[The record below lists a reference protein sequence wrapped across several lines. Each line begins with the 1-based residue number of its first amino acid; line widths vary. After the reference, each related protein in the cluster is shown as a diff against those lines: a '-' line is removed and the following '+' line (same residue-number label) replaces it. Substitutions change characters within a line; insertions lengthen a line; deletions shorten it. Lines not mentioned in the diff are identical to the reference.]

1 MSYSAEIAYQL
12 KTEDS
17 ENRYLVCVGTVGDPT
32 NDFSVDSDEACGSV
46 LEDMSG
52 EGTFHSVGYL
62 VI

>member
-17 ENRYLVCVGTVGDPT
+17 ENRYFVCVGTVGDPT
-32 NDFSVDSDEACGSV
+32 NDFSVDSDEAFGSV

-52 EGTFHSVGYL
+52 EGTFHLVGYL